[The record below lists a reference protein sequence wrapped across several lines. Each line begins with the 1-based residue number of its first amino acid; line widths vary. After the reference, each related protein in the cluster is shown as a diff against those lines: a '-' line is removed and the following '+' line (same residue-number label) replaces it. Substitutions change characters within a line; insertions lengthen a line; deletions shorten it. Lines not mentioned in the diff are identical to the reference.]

1 VPGTPTIQ
9 LRQLVLRFG
18 DRVVLDHV
26 DLEVFPGE
34 VVAIVGV
41 SGAGKSSLLMCASGL
56 MAADTG
62 DVVIDGTELSALR
75 GRARDRVR
83 ARRLGFV
90 YQSGELV
97 PELTL
102 AENVAL
108 PLRLAGVPKSAAVES
123 AGTWLGRLGIDRLA
137 ARMPTQ
143 VSGGEMQRAAIARA
157 MVHAPV
163 AILADE
169 PTGALDDHNGS
180 VVFDLL
186 AKSVRSAQAS
196 AVVVTH
202 DASLAARADRS
213 LRLSNGRLS
222 PC

>member
-62 DVVIDGTELSALR
+62 DVVIDGKELSALR